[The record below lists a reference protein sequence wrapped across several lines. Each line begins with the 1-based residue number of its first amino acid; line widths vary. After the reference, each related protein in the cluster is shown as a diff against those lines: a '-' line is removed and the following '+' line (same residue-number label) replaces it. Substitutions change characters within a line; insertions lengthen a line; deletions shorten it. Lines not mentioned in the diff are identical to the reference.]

1 MWKLINI
8 QAKNLCA
15 FKELGFTVP
24 QSVTTLVFGNNM
36 DNDSQG
42 SNGSGKSALIEAI
55 AIALTG
61 EPLRKVKV
69 DEIINDSADE
79 AIISAVLSNS
89 IMGVQMTIN
98 RRLSRKQPQLVQVIE
113 QTGHYDTDTEEIK
126 QASVADYN
134 KYILERIGLTKDDI
148 YSNFILCRNK
158 YKSFLSSND
167 KEKKELINR
176 FSNGVQVDESL
187 EILHTDIESVQK
199 QLSEA
204 ERKVSYYQGKV
215 ETYQEQ
221 IASLINESEENA
233 SKKAER
239 LADIQ
244 LSLIHI

>member
-167 KEKKELINR
+167 KEKKEWLMQFMIM
-176 FSNGVQVDESL
+176 V
-187 EILHTDIESVQK
+187 ILFFFATYR
-199 QLSEA
+199 LSETKQPIVYSDEFGYWA
-204 ERKVSYYQGKV
+204 NSLLLDRAGLVSGGK
-215 ETYQEQ
+215 EY
-221 IASLINESEENA
+221 
-233 SKKAER
+233 
-239 LADIQ
+239 
-244 LSLIHI
+244 